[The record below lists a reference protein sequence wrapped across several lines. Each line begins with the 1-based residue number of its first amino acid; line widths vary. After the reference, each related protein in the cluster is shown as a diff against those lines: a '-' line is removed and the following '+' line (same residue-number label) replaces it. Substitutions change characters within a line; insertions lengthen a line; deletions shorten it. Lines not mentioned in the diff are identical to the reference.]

1 MRRCWVHR
9 LGWLNDTA
17 LLIIIM
23 ALLTITFTGP
33 LLCSDI
39 IIYLLIKNYQTLKSM
54 RQLLG
59 YCADH
64 IHSKLW
70 ADWNHIYSARVLLG
84 KSLTHYHSINPI
96 TWVSNTTTIILLLDP
111 NYLLA
116 AVNLCFTSGSAL
128 SRSIANS
135 WSFRAHS
142 YDT

>member
-1 MRRCWVHR
+1 MDYYNYRMRECWAHR
-9 LGWLNDTA
+9 LVWLNDTA

-39 IIYLLIKNYQTLKSM
+39 IIYQSINKKYQTLESM

-70 ADWNHIYSARVLLG
+70 ADWNHIYLF
-84 KSLTHYHSINPI
+84 N
-96 TWVSNTTTIILLLDP
+96 
-111 NYLLA
+111 
-116 AVNLCFTSGSAL
+116 
-128 SRSIANS
+128 
-135 WSFRAHS
+135 
-142 YDT
+142 